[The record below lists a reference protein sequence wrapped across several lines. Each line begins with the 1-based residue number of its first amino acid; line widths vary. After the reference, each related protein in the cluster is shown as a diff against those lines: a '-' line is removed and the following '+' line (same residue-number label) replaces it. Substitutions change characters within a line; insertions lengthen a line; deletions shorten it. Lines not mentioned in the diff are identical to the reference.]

1 MATAT
6 DKELKELKDEF
17 SALKSELSKI
27 GKTVSQLAKAA
38 TNEGHGRI
46 RAAADQ
52 SRERARQTWGE
63 FEKEIEERPMTSIA
77 VALGI
82 GFILGKLLSR

>member
-27 GKTVSQLAKAA
+27 SKTVSHLAKTA
-38 TNEGHGRI
+38 TDEGHGRI

-52 SRERARQTWGE
+52 SREQARQTWGE

-82 GFILGKLLSR
+82 GLILGKLLGR

>member
-27 GKTVSQLAKAA
+27 SNTVSQLAKTA
-38 TNEGHGRI
+38 TDEGRGRI
-46 RAAADQ
+46 RATAHQ
-52 SRERARQTWGE
+52 SREQARETWGA
-63 FEKEIEERPMTSIA
+63 FEKEVEERPMTSIA
-77 VALGI
+77 VALSI
-82 GFILGKLLSR
+82 GFILGRLLGR